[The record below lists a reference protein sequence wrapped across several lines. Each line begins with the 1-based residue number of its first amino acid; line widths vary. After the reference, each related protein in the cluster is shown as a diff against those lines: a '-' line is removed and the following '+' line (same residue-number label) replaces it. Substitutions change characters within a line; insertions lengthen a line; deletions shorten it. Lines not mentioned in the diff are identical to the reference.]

1 MLKELQKKLCVGN
14 VRISKDGDWVLWV
27 ENIQSKILK

>member
-1 MLKELQKKLCVGN
+1 MLKELQKKLYIGN

-27 ENIQSKILK
+27 ENHESKILK